1 MKKIISFII
10 LLLSL
15 CLLTAESKGTES
27 SKSAI
32 SDETSYFE
40 ADIILGFLIFCED
53 KGIQVEEGTVEYET
67 LFYAYAYGYVRGYE
81 AFENM
86 LMEE

>member
-15 CLLTAESKGTES
+15 YLLTAESKRTES
-27 SKSAI
+27 NL

-53 KGIQVEEGTVEYET
+53 KGIQAEEGTDEYEA